1 MSHRLVRPLVSR
13 RRFGSCRIV
22 ALALPA
28 IVGSAAGQPLA
39 PLDGAAAEAL
49 PLVAGDPPNF
59 AEHVAPIVFANC
71 TSCHR
76 PGEVGPFALQSYED
90 VRKRGKMIARVVERR
105 LMPPWHPVEGHGEFS
120 DELALS
126 AAEVETLVA
135 WVDAGCPEGDA
146 KKTPPLPKFTE
157 GWQLGE
163 PDLVV
168 KMAKGFDVPAGGPDI
183 YRNFVIPLGFPEDRY
198 LTAIEVRPS
207 SRAALHHVLFFL
219 DETGEARKND
229 GKEGKPGF
237 RARLGGGDG
246 QLLGADT
253 AGLGGWAVGGMPRHL
268 PLGLARRVPKGADL
282 VLQSHLHPSGK
293 PETEQTVLGLHFAKE
308 PPQRTMAT
316 LQLPP
321 LFGVSAGLDIPAGE
335 AAFKLHDSF
344 VLPVDAE
351 AVMVGGHAH
360 LLCTTM
366 QVWVTRPQQERESV
380 FFIDQWDFDWQNQYQ
395 YREPLPLQKGSKVE
409 VELTYDNSAA
419 NKNNPHDPP
428 QRVRWG
434 EETTDEMGSIS
445 LLLVAKQES
454 DAEAL
459 LGAIRLNRVASMAR
473 GARKAAGGGGLLEGL
488 AARAK
493 ALDTN
498 KDGTISADEIPA
510 QMKPFVGR
518 LDANG
523 DGNIDPAEL
532 AALTGEAPGEAPSG
546 ARPAPAPAAKKPTA
560 DTPQKPGS
568 GPKWSDVDGTAF
580 WPLDPGEQKGHVLVF
595 VTPDCPIANS
605 YAPEIAAL
613 AKEFATEPLR
623 FFVVHV
629 DPDTD
634 AAAAKAHAQEYSLR
648 APLLLDPKHVLAKK
662 LGITKTPEVALI
674 TAGGA
679 IAYRGRIDDQWG
691 DLAKKRPQ
699 PTVRDL
705 RDALAAV
712 LAGKK
717 VANDRT
723 EAIGCDLPSLKKGPA
738 GKEPSE

>member
-1 MSHRLVRPLVSR
+1 MPHRLARPFVRGHRLGAGTVA
-13 RRFGSCRIV
+13 
-22 ALALPA
+22 ALAL
-28 IVGSAAGQPLA
+28 
-39 PLDGAAAEAL
+39 
-49 PLVAGDPPNF
+49 LVAVGGSVAGASVSSSNPAPSSGPPTF

-76 PGEVGPFALQSYED
+76 PGEVGPFALQTYEE

-126 AAEVETLVA
+126 TAEIETLVA
-135 WVDAGCPEGDA
+135 WVDAGCPEGDS
-146 KKTPPLPKFTE
+146 KKTPPLPKFTP

-168 KMAKGFDVPAGGPDI
+168 KMAKGFEVPASGPDI

-198 LTAIEVRPS
+198 LTAIEVRPG
-207 SRAALHHVLFFL
+207 SRAALHHTLFFL

-229 GKEGKPGF
+229 GKDGKPGF

-268 PLGLARRVPKGADL
+268 PLGLARRIPKGADL

-293 PETEQTVLGLHFAKE
+293 PEVEQTVLGLHFAKE
-308 PPQRTMAT
+308 PPSRTMAT

-335 AAFKLHDSF
+335 AAFKLNDSF

-380 FFIDQWDFDWQNQYQ
+380 FFIDQWDFDWQNQYL
-395 YREPLPLQKGSKVE
+395 YREPLPLPKGAKVE
-409 VELTYDNSAA
+409 VEITYDNSAA

-445 LLLVAKQES
+445 LLLVANQES

-459 LGAIRLNRVASMAR
+459 LAAIRLNRVASMAR
-473 GARKAAGGGGLLEGL
+473 GARKAAGGGGGLLSGL
-488 AARAK
+488 AERAK
-493 ALDTN
+493 QLDTN

-510 QMKPFVGR
+510 QMRPFVGR

-532 AALTGEAPGEAPSG
+532 AALTGEAPGDAPAGS
-546 ARPAPAPAAKKPTA
+546 RPTPAPAAKKPTA
-560 DTPQKPGS
+560 ETPQKPGS

-605 YAPEIAAL
+605 YAPEISAL

-634 AAAAKAHAQEYSLR
+634 GAAAKTHAQEYSLR
-648 APLLLDPKHVLAKK
+648 LPLLLDPKHVLAKK

-679 IAYRGRIDDQWG
+679 IAYRGRIDDLWG
-691 DLAKKRPQ
+691 DLGKRRPA

-705 RDALAAV
+705 HGALTAV
-712 LAGKK
+712 LAGAK
-717 VANDRT
+717 VAKERT
-723 EAIGCDLPSLKKGPA
+723 EAIGCDLPSLKKSPA
-738 GKEPSE
+738 GKGAGE